1 MQGAAPVSSMT
12 TSDWGDWLPR
22 AVENAEPAGV
32 AVWYLGCNGFVLKGS
47 DGTTLFV
54 DPYLGTG
61 DPPRTVR
68 MIPVPFDPEDVAEA
82 DAVFATHE
90 HSDHVHGESQAPIL
104 EGTGAEF
111 LAPDASMRAAREQ
124 QEWETR
130 WDLDDDQFREVSEGT
145 VLEVGEFTVHVVEVN
160 DPDAEH
166 PVGYVFEHDAA
177 TVFHPGDSRP
187 ADSFSALGR
196 EFDIDLGILAFGTAG
211 MIPDKETRE
220 PKYTKWYSDENQVIE
235 AASALELDRLL
246 PSHWDVW
253 KGLTADPTALHEHA
267 ASFDHPRQLELVE
280 IGDRVDLTP

>member
-1 MQGAAPVSSMT
+1 MT

-22 AVENAEPAGV
+22 AIESADPNSV

-47 DGTTLFV
+47 EGTTLFV

-68 MIPVPFDPEDVAEA
+68 MIPVPFDPADVTDA

-104 EGTGAEF
+104 EATGAPF
-111 LAPDASMRAAREQ
+111 VAPDASLAAARENQ
-124 QEWETR
+124 TWEDR
-130 WDLDDDQFREVSEGT
+130 WALDGDQFQEVAEGD

-166 PVGYVFEHDAA
+166 PVGYVFEHDAG
-177 TVFHPGDSRP
+177 TVIHPGDSRP
-187 ADSFSALGR
+187 ADSFERLGR
-196 EFDIDLGILAFGTAG
+196 EFDIDLGIVAFGSAG

-220 PKYTKWYSDENQVIE
+220 PKYTKWYNDEGEAVE
-235 AASALELDRLL
+235 AASALRVDRLL
-246 PSHWDVW
+246 PTHWDMW
-253 KGLTADPTALHEHA
+253 KGLTADPTALHEHVD
-267 ASFDHPRQLELVE
+267 SFEHPRALELVE
-280 IGDRVDLTP
+280 IGDRVDL